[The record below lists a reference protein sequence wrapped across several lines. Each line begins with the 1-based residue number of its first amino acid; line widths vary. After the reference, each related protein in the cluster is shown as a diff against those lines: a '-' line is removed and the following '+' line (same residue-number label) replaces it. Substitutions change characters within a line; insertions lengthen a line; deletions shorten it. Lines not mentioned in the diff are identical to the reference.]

1 MTEVQKKQIE
11 LTITRLET
19 KLDTYNRAKERTKK
33 QAIMDEEYGY
43 HESAKFNKG
52 QAFALD
58 YVIEDLQI
66 ILQGLKNVKKE
77 NEEWKPT

>member
-1 MTEVQKKQIE
+1 
-11 LTITRLET
+11 
-19 KLDTYNRAKERTKK
+19 
-33 QAIMDEEYGY
+33 MDEEYGY